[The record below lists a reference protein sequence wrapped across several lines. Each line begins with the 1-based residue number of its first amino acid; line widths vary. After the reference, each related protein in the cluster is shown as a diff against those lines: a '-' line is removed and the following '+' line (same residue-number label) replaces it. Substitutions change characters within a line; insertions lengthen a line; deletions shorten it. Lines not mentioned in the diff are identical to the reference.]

1 MVTEPLPSVR
11 GFGYGREEM
20 LASIEDAQMKEL
32 IYELMEKTASRKEI
46 VETCGHAVYMD
57 QK

>member
-1 MVTEPLPSVR
+1 METLRSVR

-32 IYELMEKTASRKEI
+32 IYELMEKTAARKEI
-46 VETCGHAVYMD
+46 VETCGHAVYMG